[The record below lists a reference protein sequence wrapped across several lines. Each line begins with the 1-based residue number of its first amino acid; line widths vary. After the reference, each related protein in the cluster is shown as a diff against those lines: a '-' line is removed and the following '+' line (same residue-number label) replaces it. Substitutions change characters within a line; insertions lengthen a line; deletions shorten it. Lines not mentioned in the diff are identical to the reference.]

1 MERME
6 VEIEQVGREKKEL
19 VLIRCHAVTEEVR
32 EIAAYVKSRQGSLTG
47 IKDNDQYE
55 IAVSGIYYIESVD
68 GRTFIYTKK
77 QIYETPYRIYELENR
92 LEEKN
97 FLRILITSLYMKQ
110 IHAAESDEDQLDP
123 AGAER
128 AFYSRSSVGR
138 GSDHITKLC
147 ERALSSTEERVTGR

>member
-19 VLIRCHAVTEEVR
+19 VLIRCHAVTDEVR

-47 IKDNDQYE
+47 IKDSNQYE
-55 IAVSGIYYIESVD
+55 IATSDIYYIESVD

-77 QIYETPYRIYELENR
+77 QIYETPNRIYELESR

-97 FLRILITSLYMKQ
+97 FLRISKSMLLNLMK
-110 IHAAESDEDQLDP
+110 I
-123 AGAER
+123 
-128 AFYSRSSVGR
+128 SRSEEHTSELQSPDNISYAVFCLLQSPTTSR
-138 GSDHITKLC
+138 MP
-147 ERALSSTEERVTGR
+147 SSA